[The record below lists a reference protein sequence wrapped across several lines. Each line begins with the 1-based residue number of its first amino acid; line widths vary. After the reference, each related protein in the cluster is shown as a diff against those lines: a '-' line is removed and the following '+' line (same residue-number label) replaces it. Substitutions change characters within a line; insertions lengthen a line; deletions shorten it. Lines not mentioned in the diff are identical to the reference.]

1 MAFLSEYLNGETVGV
16 GLFFIGIYGLL
27 ARRNIVKTVISLG
40 IIQSAIVLF
49 FLTINYE
56 PGRIPPLG
64 EAANAQTAV
73 DPVPQALMITAIV
86 IGVAVTAV
94 SLTMFISLYHHYGTT
109 NWLKVINKRREDI

>member
-1 MAFLSEYLNGETVGV
+1 MSILNGETISI

-27 ARRNIVKTVISLG
+27 ARRNIIKTVIALG

-56 PGRIPPLG
+56 EGRIPPLG
-64 EAANAQTAV
+64 DAANMSTAV

-109 NWLKVINKRREDI
+109 NWLKVINKRREDL